1 MTPEQLAKQA
11 ADTAEGWRQAN
22 IARVLSEMD
31 RYGLGLADIA
41 EADRIRRMVNQT
53 STPILPATG
62 YKVAGT

>member
-1 MTPEQLAKQA
+1 MTPEQLAQQA

-22 IARVLSEMD
+22 IARVLAEMR
-31 RYGLGLADIA
+31 RYGLTLADLA
-41 EADRIRRMVNQT
+41 DADRMTAMVNQT